1 MKLIATTIRDL
12 TAAPEEDDKVY
23 FDERLAGFG
32 LRVRKSGVH
41 SWMIKY
47 KFGGLTRRMVLGR
60 LSGLDPGK
68 AFETAKNLM
77 AQVRLGRDPVTEKEI
92 AHAQAAETFG
102 VLLPQYLKHKHSE
115 LKPRSYVEV
124 KRHLE
129 VDAKPLH
136 GLGVKTISRPVISAL
151 LAKVEERGPTARNRT
166 RADLS
171 GYFTWL
177 AGEGHVDANPVSYTN
192 TVVEKGERKHVPSD
206 TDLRAIWFALE
217 DDDYGTIVKLLIL
230 TGARRDEIGGL
241 RWSEFDGASTITI
254 PPARIKNRRAHMIP
268 LSAPARAILDAIQR
282 RDNAD
287 GTPCDHVFGRGAS
300 GYQGWSKSKAELDAR
315 IMAERDGKP
324 LPHWV
329 LHDFRRYL
337 STTLHQKPFSISPHV
352 VEILLGHISGH
363 KGGVAG
369 VYNQAEYLDERR
381 DALERWGAHI
391 MELVTGKPER
401 PPRGPTQSRAKLQRC
416 SRPVAGVTALR

>member
-1 MKLIATTIRDL
+1 MKLTTATIREL
-12 TAAPEEDDKVY
+12 TSAPEEDDKVHW
-23 FDERLAGFG
+23 DDRLPGFG
-32 LRVRKSGVH
+32 LRVRASGAH
-41 SWMIKY
+41 TWMIKY
-47 KFGGLTRRMVLGR
+47 RFGGRPRTMTIGPF
-60 LSGLDPGK
+60 SALDPGK
-68 AFETAKNLM
+68 AFDTAKDLM
-77 AQVRLGRDPVTEKEI
+77 ARVRLGRDPAAEKAL
-92 AHAQAAETFG
+92 AHAEAAKTFG
-102 VLLPQYLKHKHSE
+102 GFLPQYLKHKHNE

-206 TDLRAIWFALE
+206 ADLRAIWLALE
-217 DDDYGTIVKLLIL
+217 DDDYGAIVKLLIL

-241 RWSEFDGASTITI
+241 RWSEFDDASTITI

-287 GTPCDHVFGRGAS
+287 GTPRDHVFGRGAS

-315 IMAERDGKP
+315 ITAARDGKP

-329 LHDFRRYL
+329 PHDFRRYL
-337 STTLHQKPFSISPHV
+337 STRLHQTPFSIPPHV
-352 VEILLGHISGH
+352 VETLLGHISGH

-391 MELVTGKPER
+391 MELVTGK
-401 PPRGPTQSRAKLQRC
+401 A
-416 SRPVAGVTALR
+416 